1 MISDNQKFN
10 KTIQPTSAFL
20 SDLKIKL
27 PEFFAEDGSFDIDKF
42 KNQLDDNNI
51 NVQSEGY
58 QLDFIGKGYARRQA
72 GEMPTTVIVPDKKQN
87 MGEGKNS
94 KNLFFTGDNL
104 EVLRHL
110 QSAYTNKV
118 DVIYIDPPYN
128 TGSDGFVYPD
138 KIEYS
143 DDKLKEMFG
152 IDEDQVEHLKGIQE
166 KSSHSAWLTFMYPRL
181 ALAKRLLT
189 AEGVMFVSI
198 DDNEVEQLRG
208 IMDEI
213 FGETNFIA
221 QMIID
226 GTPKNDPLLVA
237 TSHEY
242 VLVYCKSKVDARKV
256 DDWGYIHPLNK
267 KINDMVSGK
276 TKEVAERILKEFYEK
291 NDLKKDNISNY
302 KYFDDGGVYRIGP
315 IDDPQGR
322 GPKDIRINPLTGEPL
337 KVPSRGWSCNIETWD
352 SWKKQNLIEFP
363 LDNKKLASKKTY
375 LTQDKLEVG
384 RSVLKM
390 QTRKSTQYLNNTFGK
405 KGVFKN
411 PKPLEL
417 LTYLLSLHQ
426 MDKDMVVLDFFAG
439 SATTA
444 DAVMQLNA
452 EDGGHRKFIMVQLP
466 EKTYKVDRDT
476 GKPTLDKRGQK
487 IPTKGGKAAYDA
499 GFKSIDQISRERI
512 RRAAKKIKQDNELT
526 LPENFDGSFKH
537 YRVVKPTKQILED
550 IENFDPNG
558 TDLFTNMVDS
568 FSSSKLNVDGNAT
581 GEQTILTTWL
591 VQDGY
596 SFEAD
601 IETFYLGEYK
611 AHIVENHR
619 LYLINEGWNQDD
631 TKELLNQLGTHQL
644 DLQSVVVFGY
654 SFNIAEL
661 RELEIGLKQLD
672 SHVNLIRRY

>member
-1 MISDNQKFN
+1 
-10 KTIQPTSAFL
+10 
-20 SDLKIKL
+20 
-27 PEFFAEDGSFDIDKF
+27 
-42 KNQLDDNNI
+42 
-51 NVQSEGY
+51 
-58 QLDFIGKGYARRQA
+58 
-72 GEMPTTVIVPDKKQN
+72 
-87 MGEGKNS
+87 
-94 KNLFFTGDNL
+94 
-104 EVLRHL
+104 
-110 QSAYTNKV
+110 
-118 DVIYIDPPYN
+118 
-128 TGSDGFVYPD
+128 
-138 KIEYS
+138 
-143 DDKLKEMFG
+143 MFG
-152 IDEDQVEHLKGIQE
+152 IDEDQVEHLKSIQE

-337 KVPSRGWSCNIETWD
+337 KVPSGGWRCNIEKWD
-352 SWKKQNLIEFP
+352 RWKKQNLIEFP

-390 QTRKSTQYLNNTFGK
+390 QTRKSTQYLNNMFGK

-476 GKPTLDKRGQK
+476 GKPILDKRGQK

-499 GFKSIDQISRERI
+499 GFKSIDEISRERI
-512 RRAAKKIKQDNELT
+512 RRAAKKIREDNELT
-526 LPENFDGSFKH
+526 LSEDFDGSFKH
-537 YRVVKPTKQILED
+537 YQVVKPVKQTLEE
-550 IENFDPNG
+550 IENFDTNN
-558 TDLFTNMVDS
+558 TNLFTNMVDG
-568 FSSSKLNVDGNAT
+568 FSSNSLGITGNAT
-581 GEQTILTTWL
+581 GEATILTTWL
-591 VQDGY
+591 AKDGY
-596 SFEAD
+596 SFDAD
-601 IETFYLGEYK
+601 VEEVMFNNYS
-611 AHIVENHR
+611 AHKVEDNR
-619 LYLINEGWNQDD
+619 LYLINEGWGAEQ

-644 DLQSVVVFGY
+644 EVQSVVIFGY
-654 SFNIAEL
+654 SFNVAEL
-661 RELEIGLKQLD
+661 RELESGLKQLD
-672 SHVNLIRRY
+672 SKVTLIKRY

>member
-1 MISDNQKFN
+1 M
-10 KTIQPTSAFL
+10 
-20 SDLKIKL
+20 
-27 PEFFAEDGSFDIDKF
+27 
-42 KNQLDDNNI
+42 
-51 NVQSEGY
+51 QSEGY

>member
-10 KTIQPTSAFL
+10 KTIQPNSAFL

-72 GEMPTTVIVPDKKQN
+72 GEMPTTVIVTDKKQN

-138 KIEYS
+138 KIEYF

-189 AEGVMFVSI
+189 AEGVLFVSI